1 MKHDKP
7 CCEVLEK
14 LDIGWMKFE
23 DGSRCA
29 PYIMGKNDQTM
40 WRVNHCPSCGKYI
53 REIVLAS
60 VTSPDEASN
69 K

>member
-1 MKHDKP
+1 MKDKP
-7 CCEVLEK
+7 CCDVLEK

-29 PYIMGKNDQTM
+29 PYIMGKNSDDM
-40 WRVNHCPSCGKYI
+40 WRVNHCPSCGEYI
-53 REIVLAS
+53 REIVLKK
-60 VTSPDEASN
+60 E